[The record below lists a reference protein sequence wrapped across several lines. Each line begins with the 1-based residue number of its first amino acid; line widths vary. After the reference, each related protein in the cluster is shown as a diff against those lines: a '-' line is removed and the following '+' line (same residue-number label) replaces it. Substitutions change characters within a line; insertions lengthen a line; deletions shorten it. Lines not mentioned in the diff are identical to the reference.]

1 MTTRTQPHTGPIG
14 VFDSGLGGLTAL
26 RKLRALAPQCDI
38 IYFGDTA
45 RVPYGP
51 RDTETLIRFARENVE
66 FLRRQGAVRVL
77 VACGTISSVLP
88 KEDWAALPLPCQ
100 GVIHSAADAALAATK
115 NGRIGVLGTAA
126 TIRSGSYTQRLNSKT
141 KNLVTV
147 PIACPDFVPLIE
159 AGKAESEELRRA
171 AREYVGPIKEAGCDT
186 VILGCTHYPLASRIL
201 AEELGPE
208 VTLIDSGGEAAIA
221 LLNSLPKDS
230 AAGSGNLRCCVS
242 GNAEDFA
249 KNAAALLGEALL
261 PQVEHIDF

>member
-1 MTTRTQPHTGPIG
+1 MTTNVQPGPIG

-26 RKLRALAPQCDI
+26 RRLRALAPECDI

-51 RDTETLIRFARENVE
+51 RDTETLISFARQNVE

-115 NGRIGVLGTAA
+115 NGRIGILATAA
-126 TIRSGSYTQRLNSKT
+126 TIRSGSYEQRLHGKAEG
-141 KNLVTV
+141 LQTV
-147 PIACPDFVPLIE
+147 PVACPDFVPLIE

-171 AREYVGPIKEAGCDT
+171 AQAYIAPIKAAGCDT

-201 AEELGPE
+201 QEELGAD
-208 VTLIDSGGEAAIA
+208 VTLVDSGGEAAAA
-221 LLNSLPKDS
+221 LLQSLPQGTT
-230 AAGSGNLRCCVS
+230 AGTGRLRCCVS
-242 GNAEDFA
+242 GDAAAFA
-249 KNAAALLGEALL
+249 QNAAALLGGLQL
-261 PQVEHIDF
+261 PPVEHAEL